1 MASDN
6 ANADIT
12 GSSPT
17 STAATGALAVVEE
30 EQPPKSEQEILN
42 TYRRMQSEMQSLIQN
57 LTKFEMDRN
66 EHRYV
71 VDIAVGL
78 FSSFC
83 LGVCVQQSVGI
94 LTICQTPK

>member
-1 MASDN
+1 MASNN
-6 ANADIT
+6 ANADFT

-17 STAATGALAVVEE
+17 STAATGALAVEE
-30 EQPPKSEQEILN
+30 EQQPKSEQEILN

-71 VDIAVGL
+71 LLLV
-78 FSSFC
+78 SFPLC
-83 LGVCVQQSVGI
+83 VKVCMYSRALVF
-94 LTICQTPK
+94 

>member
-1 MASDN
+1 MASTDN
-6 ANADIT
+6 ANDT

-17 STAATGALAVVEE
+17 STAATGALAAVE

-71 VDIAVGL
+71 YMLV
-78 FSSFC
+78 SFPLC
-83 LGVCVQQSVGI
+83 VLVCVYSRTLV
-94 LTICQTPK
+94 L

>member
-17 STAATGALAVVEE
+17 STAATGALAAVE

-71 VDIAVGL
+71 YMLV
-78 FSSFC
+78 SFPLC
-83 LGVCVQQSVGI
+83 VLVCVYSRTLV
-94 LTICQTPK
+94 L

>member
-1 MASDN
+1 MASTDN
-6 ANADIT
+6 ANDT

-17 STAATGALAVVEE
+17 STAATGALAAVE

-78 FSSFC
+78 FSS
-83 LGVCVQQSVGI
+83 LRQSVYVQQSIGI
-94 LTICQTPK
+94 LTDEPNI